1 MIRADLLAMATVAN
15 LNGFSASSFA
25 VQVSAFSG
33 LFLAISA
40 RDVMQT
46 ISSFRIY

>member
-1 MIRADLLAMATVAN
+1 MIRADLLGMATVAN
-15 LNGFSASSFA
+15 RKGFSSISFA

-40 RDVMQT
+40 RDVIPT
-46 ISSFRIY
+46 ISSFRI